1 VVTAAGDGTS
11 AGDARVPVRRGIA
24 ARHGVDIA
32 ENRAT
37 DLAGM
42 QRRKARPPMSE
53 LGQKRNSQCGWPI
66 PLVAHPEPSH
76 GQ

>member
-11 AGDARVPVRRGIA
+11 AGDARMPVRRGIA

-42 QRRKARPPMSE
+42 QRRKTRPRMSE
-53 LGQKRNSQCGWPI
+53 LGQKRKGSDRAN
-66 PLVAHPEPSH
+66 VARLATMPE
-76 GQ
+76 